1 MGLIDRGILGGFR
14 KKTGTV
20 VGAFWRTLETIRA
33 MPRLSGKPQAQ
44 SIINQQIKFA
54 LITNFLSYIS
64 DLVQTGYKL
73 EAKIQTA
80 MNVAVA
86 DNLKN
91 AIQGVAPD
99 FSIKYAG
106 ITFSKGKIDKGLGHT
121 VASMGQSKV
130 DITWDDYGASAFCDP
145 TDMVTI
151 LVYNPT
157 HSNFVRLIDAAPR
170 SAKQFSIQMPLAFTG
185 DEVHCYMSFNSKL
198 KAPMVSDSVY
208 VGHVLVV

>member
-33 MPRLSGKPQAQ
+33 MPRISGKPQAQ

-73 EAKIQTA
+73 QAEVQTE
-80 MNVAVA
+80 MNLAVA

-106 ITFSKGKIDKGLGHT
+106 ITFSKGKINKGFGHA
-121 VASMGQSKV
+121 VASTGQSKV
-130 DITWDDYGASAFCDP
+130 DLIWEDYGKSTFCDP
-145 TDMVTI
+145 SDMATI
-151 LVYNPT
+151 LVYNPAQ
-157 HSNFVRLIDAAPR
+157 HNFVTLVDAVER
-170 SAKQFSIQMPLAFTG
+170 SAKMFSIQMPLAFTG
-185 DEVHCYMSFNSKL
+185 DEVHCYMSFNSKI
-198 KAPMVSDSVY
+198 KKDMVSDSVY
-208 VGHVLVV
+208 VGHILIV